1 MKKIIVLLLITFM
14 QTHLQA
20 DDTNVNKCDTLFE
33 KDKKLECLSELKVS
47 IGKSLKSTSKKIEA
61 ERDKKLKAVNKKI
74 NNLYSKKK
82 EFDKKNKTLF
92 DIWKNSRK

>member
-1 MKKIIVLLLITFM
+1 MKKILVLLVVIFM

-20 DDTNVNKCDTLFE
+20 DDANVNKCDALFE
-33 KDKKLECLSELKVS
+33 KDKKLECLTDLRVS
-47 IGKSLKSTSKKIEA
+47 IGKGIKNTSKKIEA

-74 NNLYSKKK
+74 NNLLSKKK

-92 DIWKNSRK
+92 DMWKNSRK